1 MKQITKTQAVKD
13 LAQMF
18 GAKELKLGCGIDY
31 KKAPCYFQDGTRYRF
46 LIPMIA
52 IPWQEAIQKAQQYFE
67 EHKLK
72 GSYACKFDIGRSLK
86 THTIFDLDL
95 IKNL

>member
-18 GAKELKLGCGIDY
+18 GAKELKPDCGIDPW
-31 KKAPCYFQDGTRYRF
+31 KTPCYYQRLTLYRF
-46 LIPMIA
+46 LVPLTAM
-52 IPWQEAIQKAQQYFE
+52 PRKDAIQKVQQYFE

-72 GSYACKFDIGRSLK
+72 GSYACIYNNLYSNN
-86 THTIFDLDL
+86 HTVFDLDL

>member
-18 GAKELKLGCGIDY
+18 GAKELKPGCDIDY
-31 KKAPCYFQDGTRYRF
+31 KKAPCYFQDGTHYRF
-46 LIPMIA
+46 LIPVIA
-52 IPWQEAIQKAQQYFE
+52 IPRKEAIQKAQQYFE

-72 GSYACKFDIGRSLK
+72 GSYACKCDFSRYPT
-86 THTIFDLDL
+86 THTVFDLDL

>member
-18 GAKELKLGCGIDY
+18 GAKELKPGSGVDGF
-31 KKAPCYFQDGTRYRF
+31 KTPCYFQRLTLYRF
-46 LIPMIA
+46 LIPLTAM
-52 IPWQEAIQKAQQYFE
+52 PRKDAIQKVQQYFE
-67 EHKLK
+67 EYKLK
-72 GSYACKFDIGRSLK
+72 GSYACKYNNLYSN
-86 THTIFDLDL
+86 THTVFDLDL

>member
-18 GAKELKLGCGIDY
+18 GAKELKPGCGIDY
-31 KKAPCYFQDGTRYRF
+31 KKAPCYFQDGTLYRF
-46 LIPMIA
+46 LIPLTA
-52 IPWQEAIQKAQQYFE
+52 IPRQEAIQKVQQYFE

-72 GSYACKFDIGRSLK
+72 GSYACKCDIGRFPT
-86 THTIFDLDL
+86 THTVFDLDL
-95 IKNL
+95 LKNL